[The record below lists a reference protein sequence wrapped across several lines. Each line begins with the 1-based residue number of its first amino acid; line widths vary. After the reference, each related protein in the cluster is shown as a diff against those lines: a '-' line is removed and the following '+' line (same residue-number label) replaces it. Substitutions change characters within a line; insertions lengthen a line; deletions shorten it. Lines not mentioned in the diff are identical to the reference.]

1 VVVVVRVPVDSAPEV
16 APVKLGTA
24 VFPSA
29 PGETQDEAFVELH
42 LSVVDEPDVIEVES
56 AVRVAVG
63 EAVMV
68 IGRLTGGLVSA

>member
-1 VVVVVRVPVDSAPEV
+1 
-16 APVKLGTA
+16 
-24 VFPSA
+24 VFPSV

-63 EAVMV
+63 VPPVIV
-68 IGRLTGGLVSA
+68 IGTLSGGLVNA